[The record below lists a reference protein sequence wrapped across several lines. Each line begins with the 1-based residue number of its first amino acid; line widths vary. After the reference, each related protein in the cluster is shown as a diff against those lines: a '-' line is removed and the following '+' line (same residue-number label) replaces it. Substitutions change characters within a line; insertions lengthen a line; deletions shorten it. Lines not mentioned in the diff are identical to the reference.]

1 MRNRLEHIEHRTRQR
16 SGLQP
21 ACTVR
26 CVFKCAQ
33 DLRVARSRRA
43 AADATRPTTECARR
57 LDQLSRTRRQH
68 IVYGVRR
75 RLDLSPP
82 VEPRRVSVAASAL
95 TGAFAIRPR
104 ATQAPW
110 CGYEPLRYPPCRA
123 IARAAPPRGVRRLH
137 PTWLAGIDEGLDLGC
152 AASSAAPSTH

>member
-1 MRNRLEHIEHRTRQR
+1 M
-16 SGLQP
+16 
-21 ACTVR
+21 
-26 CVFKCAQ
+26 
-33 DLRVARSRRA
+33 
-43 AADATRPTTECARR
+43 
-57 LDQLSRTRRQH
+57 
-68 IVYGVRR
+68 YGVRR

-95 TGAFAIRPR
+95 TGAFAIWPR

-110 CGYEPLRYPPCRA
+110 CGSEPLRYPPCRA